1 MAAIGTRGNV
11 AVKRDV
17 LAGGKPAKLE
27 IDGPQLRYFCGADP
41 LVRGGPPGPPLERKF
56 DLQETEPGLYSVLV
70 EGRSYEVIVLQP
82 GEVSINGRTLTIEVF
97 DPRALRGRR
106 DGDTNDGP
114 QNIAASM
121 PGKVIRVLVAAGDSV
136 AAGQGLIVVEAM
148 KMQNEMKSPKAGR
161 VVEVRTSAGATVAAG
176 EVLVVIE

>member
-1 MAAIGTRGNV
+1 
-11 AVKRDV
+11 VKREV
-17 LAGGKPAKLE
+17 IASGVAAKLE
-27 IDGPQLRYFCGADP
+27 IDGSRLRYEREGAP
-41 LVRGGPPGPPLERKF
+41 AIERIF
-56 DLQETEPGLYSVLV
+56 DLRETEPGVYSVLI
-70 EGRSYEVIVLQP
+70 EGRSYEVSIPQP
-82 GEVSINGRTLTIEVF
+82 GEVRINGRTLPIEVF

-106 DGDTNDGP
+106 GGESNVGP

-121 PGKVIRVLVAAGDSV
+121 PGKVIRVLVAPGDSV

-161 VVEVRTSAGATVAAG
+161 VVEVKTSAGATVAAG